1 MAGVIGCIPARLAST
16 RLPRKLLLAE
26 TGKPLI
32 QHVWEQARRA
42 SALDELVIAT
52 DSEEIADICRGFGAR
67 AEMTGDH
74 PSGTDRIA
82 EVIARCFPS
91 AEFIANIQGD
101 EPEIEPGAINQLVDL
116 LRQNPSAEMS
126 TLATTIRSAEARDSN
141 ACVKVV
147 CDERGRALYFSR
159 HAIPFCRDRNL
170 DEILA
175 SESPWRQHLGV
186 YAYRRTFLLD
196 VTKRPPS
203 RLEKLEKLEQLRAL
217 EMGATILVGLVDHA
231 AVGIDTPEDY
241 ARFVTRYGS
250 RPGG

>member
-16 RLPRKLLLAE
+16 RLPRKLLLSE

-32 QHVWEQARRA
+32 QHVWEKARRA
-42 SALDELVIAT
+42 SSLNELVIAT
-52 DSEEIADICRGFGAR
+52 DSEEIAAACRAFGAR

-82 EVIARCFPS
+82 EVIARSFPT
-91 AEFIANIQGD
+91 ADLVVNIQGD
-101 EPEIEPGAINQLVDL
+101 EPEIESAAIDQLVDL
-116 LRQNPSAEMS
+116 LRNNPTAEMS
-126 TLATTIRSAEARDSN
+126 TLATTIRSQEARDSN

-159 HAIPFCRDRNL
+159 HAIPFCRDRDL
-170 DEILA
+170 DEVLT

-186 YAYRRTFLLD
+186 YGYRRTFLLE

-217 EMGATILVGLVDHA
+217 EMGATILVGLVEHA
-231 AVGIDTPEDY
+231 AVGIDTPDDY
-241 ARFVTRYGS
+241 ARFVARFRT